1 MMAKL
6 DETRKRLE
14 ELKTEYVNQSKIAYG
29 ECSKELFDKYP
40 ELDAFTWNQYTPY
53 FSDGDENIFSVNGYE
68 EAIRLKCNNVDI
80 DIEYLYLYAEDDI
93 LPEDNAKYNQI
104 IKECSDLLGAFDD
117 EIYKSMYGDHCSVT
131 LYRDGSSEI
140 EDYDHD

>member
-6 DETRKRLE
+6 DETRKKLE
-14 ELKTEYVNQSKIAYG
+14 ELKAEYVNQSKIAYG
-29 ECSKELFDKYP
+29 ECSKELFNKYP

-53 FSDGDENIFSVNGYE
+53 FSDGDENIFSVNDYE
-68 EAIRLKCNNVDI
+68 EAIRLKCNGVE
-80 DIEYLYLYAEDDI
+80 IEYVYHYDENIPLSEIDTKH
-93 LPEDNAKYNQI
+93 NRI
-104 IKECSDLLGAFDD
+104 IKECSDLLNAFDD

-131 LYRDGSSEI
+131 LYRDGTSEI